1 MDKRYNAD
9 KKVNTRKRVVIAIL
23 IAIALTVAVIL
34 LLRCCDNHLPEEK
47 PGATP
52 VYLEDEGSAIEGEAQ
67 AKTSDDILDELE
79 KQQLIVTDKL
89 SSNITFP
96 IGETGTVGEWIV
108 ENPKENNIIQQAE
121 VYWNDVLIS
130 KSAPIYP
137 NQHITGV
144 ELLADMESG
153 EYEAIAYLS
162 YYNIE
167 TKEFVSKA
175 GYAIH
180 LTIK

>member
-1 MDKRYNAD
+1 MNNCYNPTNKT
-9 KKVNTRKRVVIAIL
+9 KKKNRVIIIAL
-23 IAIALTVAVIL
+23 IAVALVAAAFL
-34 LLRCCDNHLPEEK
+34 LLRGCEDMATKK
-47 PGATP
+47 PKETP
-52 VYLEDEGSAIEGEAQ
+52 VYLEDEGSAIEGEAHS
-67 AKTSDDILDELE
+67 KTSDDILEELE
-79 KQQLIVTDKL
+79 NQQLVVTDKL

-96 IGETGTVGEWIV
+96 AGEIGTIGDWIV
-108 ENPKENNIIQQAE
+108 ENPEENNIIQQAE
-121 VYWNDVLIS
+121 VYWNDVLIA
-130 KSAPIYP
+130 KTTPIYP

-153 EYEAIAYLS
+153 EYEAIAYLN

>member
-1 MDKRYNAD
+1 MNNRYNPT
-9 KKVNTRKRVVIAIL
+9 KKTKHKNKVIIIAL
-23 IAIALTVAVIL
+23 IAVALVAAAFL
-34 LLRCCDNHLPEEK
+34 LLRGCEDMAIEK
-47 PGATP
+47 PKETP

-67 AKTSDDILDELE
+67 SKTSDDILEELE
-79 KQQLIVTDKL
+79 KQQLVVTDKL

-96 IGETGTVGEWIV
+96 AGEIGTIGDWIV
-108 ENPKENNIIQQAE
+108 ENPEENNIIQQAE
-121 VYWNDVLIS
+121 VYWNDVLIA
-130 KSAPIYP
+130 KTTPIYP

-153 EYEAIAYLS
+153 EYEVIAYLN